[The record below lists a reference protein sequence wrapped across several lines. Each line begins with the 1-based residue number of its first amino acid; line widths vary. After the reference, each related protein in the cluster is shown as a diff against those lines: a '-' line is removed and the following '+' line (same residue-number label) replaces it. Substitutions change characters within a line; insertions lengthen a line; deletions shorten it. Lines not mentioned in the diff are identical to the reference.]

1 MESLLGK
8 PCILRHW
15 RQSGG
20 IEATFHRSRC
30 FPRGASLAIIW
41 GLIFHHWRNQM
52 LKRLILAAVPAL
64 MLAQPV
70 LAERG
75 DAEAGRVIAYTC
87 TGCHGIPFH
96 QNVYPTYSVP
106 RIGGQTYGYIV
117 SSLMAYRSGERRHP
131 TMQAQANTLSDQD
144 IHDVA
149 AYFVSLTEDSE

>member
-1 MESLLGK
+1 MPQSADRTFPAK
-8 PCILRHW
+8 RCTVIIL
-15 RQSGG
+15 
-20 IEATFHRSRC
+20 
-30 FPRGASLAIIW
+30 
-41 GLIFHHWRNQM
+41 GLIFNHWRNSM
-52 LKRLILAAVPAL
+52 LKRLILAAMTALLLVTPA
-64 MLAQPV
+64 

-75 DAEAGRVIAYTC
+75 DPEEGRVIAYTC

-117 SSLMAYRSGERRHP
+117 ASLQAYRSGERRHP

-149 AYFVSLTEDSE
+149 AYFVSLTEDRE